1 MVNYKDVLTGVGVAF
16 AALLLRDIVR
26 TARVDWDAG
35 TVDFNLAGDP
45 CEGLRL
51 GELDDWEYVADWGVA
66 GKIREGLDWHR
77 GVDLYT
83 DAPVYPLDER

>member
-45 CEGLRL
+45 IEGLRL
-51 GELDDWEYVADWGVA
+51 GEIDDV
-66 GKIREGLDWHR
+66 DWHP
-77 GVDLYT
+77 GVDLDT
-83 DAPVYPLDER
+83 DSPVLPLCSCAECR